1 MEKRVKRMNNLEQH
15 LKEQTDAFLA
25 DCFNELKQWR
35 ESGVLEQ
42 GKVRNL
48 HDTFNSNIT
57 QLHMISE
64 VIYREIASRFVER
77 IK

>member
-1 MEKRVKRMNNLEQH
+1 MEKRVERMNNLEQH

-48 HDTFNSNIT
+48 HDTFNTNIT
-57 QLHMISE
+57 
-64 VIYREIASRFVER
+64 
-77 IK
+77 